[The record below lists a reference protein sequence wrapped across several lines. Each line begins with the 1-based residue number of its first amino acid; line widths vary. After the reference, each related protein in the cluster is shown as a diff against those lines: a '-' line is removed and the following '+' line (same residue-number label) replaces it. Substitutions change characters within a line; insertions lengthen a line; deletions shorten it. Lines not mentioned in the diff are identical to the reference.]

1 MTSHGSLQKA
11 PVAQSPLKYK
21 HLVPTSIRKCIPK
34 KPRCPFYIGA
44 QIDNLPEASHVYFFL
59 QLHSIYTDSHSPEDM
74 IADVQ
79 MYHVMIMS
87 SINVVFLKN
96 FPVTKTEFYL
106 EINFTPL
113 RCTKLYFPNQR
124 DAWNKFYRN
133 SSLLYVSNLQEP
145 MCSIIL

>member
-1 MTSHGSLQKA
+1 
-11 PVAQSPLKYK
+11 
-21 HLVPTSIRKCIPK
+21 
-34 KPRCPFYIGA
+34 
-44 QIDNLPEASHVYFFL
+44 
-59 QLHSIYTDSHSPEDM
+59 M

-79 MYHVMIMS
+79 KYHVMIMS

-96 FPVTKTEFYL
+96 FPGTKTEFYL
-106 EINFTPL
+106 EIKFTPL

-133 SSLLYVSNLQEP
+133 SSLLYVSDLQEP